1 MEILLLCVHKVPQK
15 EIKMVKDDILKVRMT
30 KDEKEKL
37 RYLARKKGYN
47 MSEYIK
53 YCIMKVSISEV
64 EQWYEEEFCCRKR
77 V

>member
-15 EIKMVKDDILKVRMT
+15 EVKMVKDDILKVRMT

-37 RYLARKKGYN
+37 RYLARRKGYN

-53 YCIMKVSISEV
+53 YCIMKVSSSEI
-64 EQWYEEEFCCRKR
+64 ERWYEEDFCCRKR